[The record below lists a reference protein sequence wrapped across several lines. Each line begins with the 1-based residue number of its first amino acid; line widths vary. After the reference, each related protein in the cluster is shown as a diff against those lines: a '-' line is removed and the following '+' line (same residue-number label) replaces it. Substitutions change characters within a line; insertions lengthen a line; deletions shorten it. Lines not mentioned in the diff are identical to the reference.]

1 MARRQSARS
10 PVRINKLPSRT
21 VTRLSLYYQVLSRL
35 DTASYISSRTLANHL
50 GVNPSQVRK
59 DLALFG
65 QFGVPGMGYEVRTL
79 HRAIEA
85 ILGIDRPWRV
95 IIVGCGNLGSALMKY
110 RGFESHRFSIVAGF
124 DTDVHKVGRRI
135 GGVPV
140 FPLSDLHRYVREHAV
155 DIAAVT
161 VPGEAARQTIEQ
173 VAACGIRGILNFT
186 PTVVPVTGST
196 VLKIDLT
203 VEFIRLAC
211 MLANARSAP

>member
-1 MARRQSARS
+1 M
-10 PVRINKLPSRT
+10 
-21 VTRLSLYYQVLSRL
+21 LSRL
-35 DTASYISSRTLANHL
+35 DTASFISSRTLANQL

-79 HRAIEA
+79 HRAIEE

-124 DTDVHKVGRRI
+124 DSDPHKIGRRI
-135 GGVPV
+135 GGTPV
-140 FPLSDLHRYVREHAV
+140 FPLRDLRRYVREHPV
-155 DIAAVT
+155 DIAAIT
-161 VPGEAARQTIEQ
+161 VPGEVAQQTIAH

-186 PTVVPVTGST
+186 PTVASATGST

-211 MLANARSAP
+211 MLANSRSAP